1 MSRVGLCALIA
12 DLQCLPNGELS
23 EGRKAFAGLR
33 YKVRIPLLHKEKRCK
48 HYASCCV
55 AVLHNRRCFYGGNLV
70 HQFNGKLS
78 QIRFIMKGEVKLKN
92 SSLYVRR
99 ITISAVF
106 LSISLVLN
114 TISSFYIPMFGENG
128 MSIGI
133 SGIFSVMPSILFG
146 PVYGAAVSGLSD
158 FLGYL
163 LKPVGT
169 YIPLVTL
176 VVAAGGFIRGALWIA
191 LRNKDSK
198 KMRIAVAVFSAFLL
212 LAGICNI
219 AFLSADGIDNGF
231 YDHVQK
237 ENISTDNMHLV
248 SKMLISRTIDTN
260 DPSGNLATY
269 ITFATAGIIG
279 SAALGILLLAADLF
293 ISKKFLR
300 NKRRGQISQLLIA
313 MIGSGLIVTTL
324 NTVVLR
330 ETIFTAWKVLPFAV
344 IWIPRVIEEIL
355 GNTVK
360 AYFVAMLLGAFRKHH
375 GLSELMD
382 GTSIAYNAE
391 RNKEHS

>member
-1 MSRVGLCALIA
+1 
-12 DLQCLPNGELS
+12 
-23 EGRKAFAGLR
+23 
-33 YKVRIPLLHKEKRCK
+33 
-48 HYASCCV
+48 
-55 AVLHNRRCFYGGNLV
+55 
-70 HQFNGKLS
+70 
-78 QIRFIMKGEVKLKN
+78 MKG

-106 LSISLVLN
+106 LSISLALK
-114 TISSFYIPMFGENG
+114 TTFSFYIPMFGQNG

-133 SGIFSVMPSILFG
+133 SGIFSIMPSLLFG
-146 PVYGAAVSGLSD
+146 PVYGAIVSGLSD

-169 YIPLVTL
+169 YIPLMTL
-176 VVAAGGFIRGALWIA
+176 VVAAGGFIRGALWNA

-198 KMRIAVAVFSAFLL
+198 KMRIAVAVCSALL
-212 LAGICNI
+212 LLVGIFNI

-237 ENISTDNMHLV
+237 ENINTDNMHLV
-248 SKMLISRTIDTN
+248 SKMLITRTIDTK

-269 ITFATAGIIG
+269 ITFVTAGLIG
-279 SAALGILLLAADLF
+279 SAALGILLLTADLF
-293 ISKKFLR
+293 ISKKFLHDTS
-300 NKRRGQISQLLIA
+300 RGQIPQLLIV

-344 IWIPRVIEEIL
+344 IWIPRVIEEVL

-360 AYFVAMLLGAFRKHH
+360 AYFVAVLLEIFGKQH
-375 GLSELMD
+375 GLKELID
-382 GTSIAYNAE
+382 GSSIGSKNDTKY
-391 RNKEHS
+391 K

>member
-1 MSRVGLCALIA
+1 M
-12 DLQCLPNGELS
+12 D
-23 EGRKAFAGLR
+23 K
-33 YKVRIPLLHKEKRCK
+33 
-48 HYASCCV
+48 
-55 AVLHNRRCFYGGNLV
+55 
-70 HQFNGKLS
+70 
-78 QIRFIMKGEVKLKN
+78 

-106 LSISLVLN
+106 LSISLVLK
-114 TISSFYIPMFGENG
+114 TTFSFYIPMFGQNG
-128 MSIGI
+128 MSVGI
-133 SGIFSVMPSILFG
+133 SGIFSIMPSILFG
-146 PVYGAAVSGLSD
+146 PMYGAVVSGLSD

-169 YIPLVTL
+169 YIPLMTLIVT
-176 VVAAGGFIRGALWIA
+176 AGGFIRGALWSA

-198 KMRIAVAVFSAFLL
+198 KMRIVALVSSVLLL
-212 LAGICNI
+212 LAGVCNI
-219 AFLSADGIDNGF
+219 AFLSADGINSEF
-231 YDHVQK
+231 YNHVQK
-237 ENISTDNMHLV
+237 ENINTDNMHLV
-248 SKMLISRTIDTN
+248 SKMLITRTIDTE

-269 ITFATAGIIG
+269 ITFVTAGIIG

-293 ISKKFLR
+293 LSKKLFHDTR
-300 NKRRGQISQLLIA
+300 KGQIPQLLIA

-360 AYFVAMLLGAFRKHH
+360 AYFVAVLLGIFRKQHS
-375 GLSELMD
+375 LKELID
-382 GTSIAYNAE
+382 E
-391 RNKEHS
+391 PFHECKP